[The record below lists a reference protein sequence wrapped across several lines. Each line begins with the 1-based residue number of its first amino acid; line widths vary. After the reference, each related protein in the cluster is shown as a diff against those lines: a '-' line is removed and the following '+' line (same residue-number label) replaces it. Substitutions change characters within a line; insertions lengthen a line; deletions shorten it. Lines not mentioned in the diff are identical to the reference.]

1 MFRNVTKNINRKH
14 VIGCFAISG
23 TLYFGYKNVT
33 LYLDQKSKSEE
44 LSQQFKANKTDT
56 LSDNLRKFDTNFDKK
71 DLALRN
77 GDLMFIKYNLER
89 LNLYNRYKMIL
100 VRNLSNNRI
109 YDDLGIVYNSGDM
122 YYIVLMPSV
131 KLRSKIAVRE
141 LNITDRKSR
150 GVVAIEY
157 DDLIRENHPDVI
169 SLRRLICSESTR
181 DGLVKSLKSAIFEL
195 KSSVNSG
202 LASILSSW
210 LFNLPYLGHNKSEFI
225 NALTYRDELD
235 YTRSSIKYSS
245 ARALKKVEGAMDLN
259 TSVAQKSGDDSK
271 DDGTGYSIE
280 SLGNLE
286 RTLGEYEKDID
297 SLNALIEKFTEKI
310 RKSKFRDESKYI
322 GTETSLVTKVYSKS
336 GILPLNNSTK
346 LFSIYN
352 YFELDSLY
360 NNAAS
365 EDPEKYSRLSSPFS
379 VYTGGV
385 NRVRLKN
392 LKYPQIRDILY
403 RKL

>member
-1 MFRNVTKNINRKH
+1 MFRNITKNVNRKH
-14 VIGCFAISG
+14 IIGCFAISG
-23 TLYFGYKNVT
+23 TLYFGYKNVS

-44 LSQQFKANKTDT
+44 LSQQFKANKTDM

-122 YYIVLMPSV
+122 YYIILMPSV
-131 KLRSKIAVRE
+131 KLRSKISVRE
-141 LNITDRKSR
+141 LNITDKNSR

-157 DDLIRENHPDVI
+157 DDLIRENHPDII

-195 KSSVNSG
+195 KLSVNSG
-202 LASILSSW
+202 IASILSSW

-235 YTRSSIKYSS
+235 FSRSSIMYSS
-245 ARALKKVEGAMDLN
+245 DNALKKAESRIDPN
-259 TSVAQKSGDDSK
+259 TSVVEKSDDDST
-271 DDGTGYSIE
+271 DDGTSYSIE
-280 SLGNLE
+280 NSGNLE
-286 RTLGEYEKDID
+286 KTINEYEKDMD
-297 SLNALIEKFTEKI
+297 SLNAMIEKFTEKI
-310 RKSKFRDESKYI
+310 RNSKFRDESKYI
-322 GTETSLVTKVYSKS
+322 GTETSLITKVYSKS
-336 GILPLNNSTK
+336 GILPLNNNTK

-352 YFELDSLY
+352 YFEIDSLY

-403 RKL
+403 RKV